1 MLASAAMNLGMAS
14 MTLQNKPPQTPPA
27 LPARPPIGQV
37 VTPPTPSQSPVS
49 KAAPILAPSFPQR
62 SVPPPLPSLPPK
74 GSLSSLES
82 PIIDVD
88 SKYISKF
95 CLTLPFSRF
104 YKEDIEIILNLNF
117 LNSRCA

>member
-27 LPARPPIGQV
+27 LTARPPIGQV

-88 SKYISKF
+88 SEYIFKI
-95 CLTLPFSRF
+95 LPHFTF
-104 YKEDIEIILNLNF
+104 FPF
-117 LNSRCA
+117 L